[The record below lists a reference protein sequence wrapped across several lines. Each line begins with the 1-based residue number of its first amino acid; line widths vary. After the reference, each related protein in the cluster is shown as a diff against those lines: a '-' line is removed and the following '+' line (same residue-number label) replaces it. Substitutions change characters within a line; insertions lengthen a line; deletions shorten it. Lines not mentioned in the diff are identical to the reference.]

1 MRIAAVAGILF
12 TIGASL
18 NAQTVPMKE
27 ASPGLL
33 KKAKITADAAT
44 STAMA
49 KVPNGK
55 LESREIEMKKNELVY
70 AFAIKAPGKAKSE
83 HVLVDANTG
92 SVVEDSHQA
101 AHEAKPAAH
110 EKAKSPATKKH

>member
-1 MRIAAVAGILF
+1 MRIAAVAGMLF
-12 TIGASL
+12 TVGASP

-27 ASPGLL
+27 GSPGLL

-70 AFAIKAPGKAKSE
+70 AFAIKAPGKTKAE
-83 HVLVDANTG
+83 HVMVDANTG
-92 SVVEDSHQA
+92 TIVEDSHQA
-101 AHEAKPAAH
+101 AHDAKPAAH
-110 EKAKSPATKKH
+110 DMAKKPAAKKH